1 MLHKSI
7 LSYQGPL
14 SFSTIDKLLSE
25 FKFAA
30 EDHDISFKTYKKM
43 ISVMIE
49 ALENVTKYS
58 DQLLCNGDRSS
69 VFCPSCKISR
79 NDSLI
84 EMETTNPVKKQEVL
98 SLRTKIDKVNSQDSN
113 ALKELYLSRWLKPLA
128 TNWSMPLKTCQR
140 STPSIPSGLQCI
152 YRPTVL
158 FRAVKFVFVHF
169 IPCSSSNSID
179 N

>member
-14 SFSTIDKLLSE
+14 SFSTIDRLLSE
-25 FKFAA
+25 FKLAA
-30 EDHDISFKTYKKM
+30 QDHDISFKTYKKM

-113 ALKELYLSRWLKPLA
+113 ALKELYKSTITNGEFSATGGAGLGFIEMAKTTGSKLEYAFENLSKEYSLYTFRV
-128 TNWSMPLKTCQR
+128 SMH
-140 STPSIPSGLQCI
+140 I
-152 YRPTVL
+152 
-158 FRAVKFVFVHF
+158 
-169 IPCSSSNSID
+169 
-179 N
+179 

>member
-14 SFSTIDKLLSE
+14 SFSTIDRLLSE
-25 FKFAA
+25 FKLAA
-30 EDHDISFKTYKKM
+30 QDHDISFKTYKKM

-113 ALKELYLSRWLKPLA
+113 ALKELYKSTITNGEFSATGGAGLGFIEMAKTTGNKLEYAFENLSKEYSLY
-128 TNWSMPLKTCQR
+128 T
-140 STPSIPSGLQCI
+140 
-152 YRPTVL
+152 
-158 FRAVKFVFVHF
+158 FRASMH
-169 IPCSSSNSID
+169 I
-179 N
+179 

>member
-14 SFSTIDKLLSE
+14 SFSTIDLLLSE
-25 FKFAA
+25 FKLAA

-49 ALENVTKYS
+49 ALENVSKYS
-58 DQLLCNGDRSS
+58 DKLLCNGDRSS

-84 EMETTNPVKKQEVL
+84 EMETTNPVKTQEVKP
-98 SLRTKIDKVNSQDSN
+98 LRTRIDKVNRQDSN
-113 ALKELYLSRWLKPLA
+113 ALKELYKSIITNGKFSATGGAGLGFIEMAKTTGNKLEYAFENLSEEYSLYTFRV
-128 TNWSMPLKTCQR
+128 SMH
-140 STPSIPSGLQCI
+140 I
-152 YRPTVL
+152 
-158 FRAVKFVFVHF
+158 
-169 IPCSSSNSID
+169 
-179 N
+179 